1 MQAYYWRRLTL
12 VEVTAHRL
20 PYIHFQVIHGICL
33 GENGM
38 PERAGFVASLG
49 RLLDGEDNL
58 SFWHMSGRDYTPYL
72 SATDGNGTHVT
83 RN

>member
-1 MQAYYWRRLTL
+1 MALDGI
-12 VEVTAHRL
+12 
-20 PYIHFQVIHGICL
+20 PYVGTKLLKGIGL
-33 GENGM
+33 SKDGM